1 MFSICGDR
9 KVDHVRAC
17 SINCKKIR
25 NAQVC
30 DLADYPVGSRNP
42 CFRANPIYSE
52 VPEEWENVISSTLEC
67 LHFWHDAAFTWWL
80 ILAVTRVYFIT
91 MRYYFNVY
99 EFFVRWIHHSLAKLK
114 CLSKGQ
120 DVSGRWFKLVPIPGW
135 GREGGGGVLGL
146 IFAGYVE
153 LGYPIIVYSV
163 VNYGPHLSRFWANM

>member
-1 MFSICGDR
+1 MVLSPRCRFCLFIRNYYLAQHFLLKAFPLDLAPPIKKKKTLDEAVFSICGDR

-17 SINCKKIR
+17 GINCKKIR

-67 LHFWHDAAFTWWL
+67 LHKTRLFRPL
-80 ILAVTRVYFIT
+80 IHVSAHPG
-91 MRYYFNVY
+91 
-99 EFFVRWIHHSLAKLK
+99 VRGGGVRGLIFL
-114 CLSKGQ
+114 
-120 DVSGRWFKLVPIPGW
+120 
-135 GREGGGGVLGL
+135 GGGVLGL
-146 IFAGYVE
+146 IFAGYVG

-163 VNYGPHLSRFWANM
+163 VNYGPHHSHF

>member
-17 SINCKKIR
+17 GINCKKIR
-25 NAQVC
+25 NEQVC
-30 DLADYPVGSRNP
+30 DLADYPVGSRNR

-91 MRYYFNVY
+91 MKYYFNVLIWVLR
-99 EFFVRWIHHSLAKLK
+99 EMNSPF
-114 CLSKGQ
+114 LSKTKMFVKRTRRFRPLIQ
-120 DVSGRWFKLVPIPGW
+120 VSAHPGV
-135 GREGGGGVLGL
+135 RGGGGGYLG
-146 IFAGYVE
+146 
-153 LGYPIIVYSV
+153 
-163 VNYGPHLSRFWANM
+163 

>member
-17 SINCKKIR
+17 GINCKKIR

-30 DLADYPVGSRNP
+30 DLADYPVGSRNR

-91 MRYYFNVY
+91 MKYYFNVY
-99 EFFVRWIHHSLAKLK
+99 EFFER
-114 CLSKGQ
+114 
-120 DVSGRWFKLVPIPGW
+120 
-135 GREGGGGVLGL
+135 
-146 IFAGYVE
+146 
-153 LGYPIIVYSV
+153 
-163 VNYGPHLSRFWANM
+163 